1 VGDEPRAEIV
11 PMNDST
17 KMRWGALGAVL
28 AAIAL
33 RIYFVWRFPFFEA
46 GDTPIYQ
53 ELAQNWLRHGV
64 YGLDVLGR
72 IQPVDIRVPG
82 YPAFLAGIYAVFG
95 ESARTVM
102 LAQAGID
109 VLTCVLAAGL
119 AAVIAPKA
127 SKSRVALVALWLAA
141 VCPFTANYTAVVL
154 TETLATFLTALA
166 LLVLLEAMREER
178 LFAGEAQEVGGAG
191 ARGTGGSNSMRWLLG
206 GIVAGFGTL
215 VRPETPLLLAGV
227 GVVLAICWRR
237 PADWSKLIRVTALM
251 AAGLALPLL
260 PWAARNWRVL
270 HEAQFLAPRY
280 AEMPGEYVPK
290 GFSSWEKTWLWR
302 FGDVFTVSWNVDG
315 DEINPQDLPASAFD
329 SAAERG
335 EVLRLLA
342 QYNETKTMVPELDRQ
357 FAEIARER
365 TERHPLRTYVKVPF
379 LRALTLWFAPRIE
392 MLPLSGHL
400 WPVGKWWEDS
410 ESQYCYSL
418 GLFFTGVA
426 YGAMAFFGAWRSWK
440 NPLAMALVAFIV
452 IRTVFLT
459 TVEGPEPRYVLECFP
474 AVFALAA
481 QLWARS
487 AAASA
492 KSESSVR
499 ESQA

>member
-1 VGDEPRAEIV
+1 
-11 PMNDST
+11 MNDST
-17 KMRWGALGAVL
+17 KMRLGALGAVL
-28 AAIAL
+28 AAVAL
-33 RIYFVWRFPFFEA
+33 RTYFVWQFPFFEA
-46 GDTPIYQ
+46 GDTPIYR
-53 ELAQNWLRHGV
+53 ELAENWLRHGV

-72 IQPVDIRVPG
+72 LQAVDIRMPG
-82 YPAFLAGIYAVFG
+82 YPAFLAGIYSVFG
-95 ESARTVM
+95 ESARAVM

-109 VLTCVLAAGL
+109 VLTCVLAAGI

-127 SKSRVALVALWLAA
+127 SRSRVALAALWMAA

-178 LFAGEAQEVGGAG
+178 LFAGEAQE
-191 ARGTGGSNSMRWLLG
+191 ARGVGANAGNSMRWLLG

-227 GVVLAICWRR
+227 GVVLVVLWRR
-237 PADWSKLIRVTALM
+237 PANWAKLARATALM
-251 AAGLALPLL
+251 AVGLALPLL
-260 PWAARNWRVL
+260 PWAARNWQVL
-270 HEAQFLAPRY
+270 HEVQFLAPRN
-280 AEMPGEYVPK
+280 AEMPGEYVHA

-315 DEINPQDLPASAFD
+315 EEIHPQDLPASAFD
-329 SAAERG
+329 SQAER
-335 EVLRLLA
+335 ENVLRLLA
-342 QYNETKTMVPELDRQ
+342 QYNESTKMTPELDRQ

-400 WPVGKWWEDS
+400 WPIAKWWQDS
-410 ESQYCYSL
+410 ESEYCYSL
-418 GLFFTGVA
+418 GLFLIGIA
-426 YGAMAFFGAWRSWK
+426 YGVMAFIGAWRSWR
-440 NPLAMALVAFIV
+440 NPMAMALVAFIV
-452 IRTVFLT
+452 IRTAFLT

-481 QLWARS
+481 QLWTKR
-487 AAASA
+487 AAASGQI
-492 KSESSVR
+492 R
-499 ESQA
+499 ELCSAEPSLTEF

>member
-1 VGDEPRAEIV
+1 
-11 PMNDST
+11 MNDST
-17 KMRWGALGAVL
+17 KMRLGALGAVL

-33 RIYFVWRFPFFEA
+33 RIYFVWQFPFFEA
-46 GDTPIYQ
+46 GDTPIYR
-53 ELAQNWLRHGV
+53 ELAENWLRHGI

-72 IQPVDIRVPG
+72 LQAVDIRMPG
-82 YPAFLAGIYAVFG
+82 YPAFLAGIYSVFG
-95 ESARTVM
+95 ESARAVM

-109 VLTCVLAAGL
+109 VLTCVLAAGI

-127 SKSRVALVALWLAA
+127 SRSRVALAALWMAA

-154 TETLATFLTALA
+154 TETLATFLTVLA

-178 LFAGEAQEVGGAG
+178 LFAGEAQE
-191 ARGTGGSNSMRWLLG
+191 ARGVGANAGNSMRWLLG

-227 GVVLAICWRR
+227 GVVLVVLWRR
-237 PADWSKLIRVTALM
+237 PANWAKLARATALM
-251 AAGLALPLL
+251 AVGLALPLL
-260 PWAARNWRVL
+260 PWVARNWQVL
-270 HEAQFLAPRY
+270 HEVQFLAPRN
-280 AEMPGEYVPK
+280 AEMPGEYVHA

-315 DEINPQDLPASAFD
+315 EEIHPQDLPASAFD
-329 SAAERG
+329 SAAER
-335 EVLRLLA
+335 ENVLRLLA
-342 QYNETKTMVPELDRQ
+342 QYNESTKMTPELDRQ

-365 TERHPLRTYVKVPF
+365 TERHPLRTYVTVPL

-400 WPVGKWWEDS
+400 WPIAKWWQDS
-410 ESQYCYSL
+410 ESEYCYSL
-418 GLFFTGVA
+418 GLFLIGIA
-426 YGAMAFFGAWRSWK
+426 YGVMAFIGAWRSWR
-440 NPLAMALVAFIV
+440 NPMAMALVAFIV
-452 IRTVFLT
+452 IRTAFLT

-481 QLWARS
+481 QLWTKR
-487 AAASA
+487 AAASGQI
-492 KSESSVR
+492 R
-499 ESQA
+499 ELCSAEPSLREF

>member
-1 VGDEPRAEIV
+1 
-11 PMNDST
+11 MNDST
-17 KMRWGALGAVL
+17 KMRLGALGAVL

-33 RIYFVWRFPFFEA
+33 RIYFVWQFPFFEA
-46 GDTPIYQ
+46 GDTPIYR
-53 ELAQNWLRHGV
+53 ELAENWLRHGI

-72 IQPVDIRVPG
+72 LQAVDIRMPG
-82 YPAFLAGIYAVFG
+82 YPAFLAGIYSVFG
-95 ESARTVM
+95 ESARAVM

-109 VLTCVLAAGL
+109 VLTCVLAAGI

-127 SKSRVALVALWLAA
+127 SRSRVALAALWMAA

-178 LFAGEAQEVGGAG
+178 LFAGEAQE
-191 ARGTGGSNSMRWLLG
+191 ARGVGANAGNSMRWLLG

-227 GVVLAICWRR
+227 GVVLVVLWRR
-237 PADWSKLIRVTALM
+237 PANWAKLARATALM
-251 AAGLALPLL
+251 AVGLALPLL
-260 PWAARNWRVL
+260 PWVARNWQVL
-270 HEAQFLAPRY
+270 HEVQFLAPRN
-280 AEMPGEYVPK
+280 AEMPGEYVHA

-315 DEINPQDLPASAFD
+315 EEIHPQDLPASAFD
-329 SAAERG
+329 SQAER
-335 EVLRLLA
+335 ENVLRLLA
-342 QYNETKTMVPELDRQ
+342 QYNESTKMTPELDRQ
-357 FAEIARER
+357 FGEIARER
-365 TERHPLRTYVKVPF
+365 TERHPLRTYVTVPL

-400 WPVGKWWEDS
+400 WPIAKWWQDS
-410 ESQYCYSL
+410 ESEYCYSL
-418 GLFFTGVA
+418 GLFLIGIA
-426 YGAMAFFGAWRSWK
+426 YGVMAFIGAWRSWR
-440 NPLAMALVAFIV
+440 NPMAMALVAFIV
-452 IRTVFLT
+452 IRTAFLT

-481 QLWARS
+481 QLWTKR
-487 AAASA
+487 AAASGQI
-492 KSESSVR
+492 R
-499 ESQA
+499 ELCSAEPSLREF

>member
-1 VGDEPRAEIV
+1 
-11 PMNDST
+11 MNDST
-17 KMRWGALGAVL
+17 KMRLGALGAVL

-33 RIYFVWRFPFFEA
+33 RIYFVWQFPFFEA
-46 GDTPIYQ
+46 GDTPIYR
-53 ELAQNWLRHGV
+53 ELAENWLRHGV

-72 IQPVDIRVPG
+72 LQAVDIRMPG
-82 YPAFLAGIYAVFG
+82 YPAFLAGIYSVFG
-95 ESARTVM
+95 ESARAVM

-109 VLTCVLAAGL
+109 VLTCVLAAGI

-127 SKSRVALVALWLAA
+127 SRSRVALAALWLAA

-178 LFAGEAQEVGGAG
+178 LFAGEAQE
-191 ARGTGGSNSMRWLLG
+191 ARGVGANAGNSMRWLLG

-227 GVVLAICWRR
+227 GVVLVVLWRR
-237 PADWSKLIRVTALM
+237 PANWAKLARATALM
-251 AAGLALPLL
+251 AVGLALPLL
-260 PWAARNWRVL
+260 PWVARNWQVL
-270 HEAQFLAPRY
+270 HEVQFLAPRN
-280 AEMPGEYVPK
+280 AEMPGEYVHA

-315 DEINPQDLPASAFD
+315 EEIHPQDLPASAFD
-329 SAAERG
+329 SAAER
-335 EVLRLLA
+335 ENVLRLLA
-342 QYNETKTMVPELDRQ
+342 QYNESTKMTPELDRQ

-365 TERHPLRTYVKVPF
+365 TERHPLRTYVTVPL

-400 WPVGKWWEDS
+400 WPIAKWWQDS
-410 ESQYCYSL
+410 ESEYCYSL
-418 GLFFTGVA
+418 GLFLIGIA
-426 YGAMAFFGAWRSWK
+426 YGVMAFIGAWRSWR
-440 NPLAMALVAFIV
+440 NPMAMALVAFIV
-452 IRTVFLT
+452 IRTAFLT

-481 QLWARS
+481 QLWTKR
-487 AAASA
+487 AAASGQI
-492 KSESSVR
+492 R
-499 ESQA
+499 ELCSAEPSLREF

>member
-1 VGDEPRAEIV
+1 
-11 PMNDST
+11 MNDST
-17 KMRWGALGAVL
+17 KMRLGALGAVL

-33 RIYFVWRFPFFEA
+33 RIYFVWQFPFFEA

-95 ESARTVM
+95 ESARAVM
-102 LAQAGID
+102 LAQAGIG
-109 VLTCVLAAGL
+109 VLTCVLAAAL

-127 SKSRVALVALWLAA
+127 SKSRVALAALWLAA

-178 LFAGEAQEVGGAG
+178 LFAGEAKV
-191 ARGTGGSNSMRWLLG
+191 ARGTGAINSMRWLLG

-227 GVVLAICWRR
+227 GVALVICWRR
-237 PADWSKLIRVTALM
+237 PADWAKLLRATALM

-260 PWAARNWRVL
+260 PWAARNWQVL
-270 HEAQFLAPRY
+270 HEAQFLAPAN
-280 AEMPGEYVPK
+280 AEMPGEYVTR
-290 GFSSWEKTWLWR
+290 GFSAWEKTWLWR
-302 FGDVFTVSWNVDG
+302 FGDMFTVSWNVDG
-315 DEINPQDLPASAFD
+315 DDINPNDLPASAFD
-329 SAAERG
+329 SAAERQR
-335 EVLRLLA
+335 VLNLLA
-342 QYNETKTMVPELDRQ
+342 EYNETKTMSPELDAQ
-357 FAEIARER
+357 FAEIARQR

-400 WPVGKWWEDS
+400 WPIGKWWEDS

-418 GLFFTGVA
+418 GLFLIGIA

-440 NPLAMALVAFIV
+440 NPLAMALVVFIV
-452 IRTVFLT
+452 IRTAFLT
-459 TVEGPEPRYVLECFP
+459 TIEGPEPRYVLECFP

-481 QLWARS
+481 QLWARKPS
-487 AAASA
+487 ALAA
-492 KSESSVR
+492 E
-499 ESQA
+499 